1 MSNDDAGTI
10 SFRVGLPAV
19 TALPDNMALAILLDS
34 DLDTAESTPFDDGI
48 SLIRNSAVLFP
59 ITPAGV
65 GTAFIARSLTTRFVH
80 ASVARGEIGGP
91 RVLLASVGSFTLAP
105 DGTPDTTA
113 NTDLAPAEGVLA
125 HALKLPTK
133 LLARS
138 TSLSPGRPAAGARF
152 RAGVFV
158 RDVTF
163 GVPGDLP
170 KGGRVTCRFTIG
182 GKKVTAARSLT
193 PAGRATCAGAVPP
206 GAAGRPLR
214 GTVTYALNGAVLKR
228 SFAATVG
235 G

>member
-1 MSNDDAGTI
+1 
-10 SFRVGLPAV
+10 
-19 TALPDNMALAILLDS
+19 
-34 DLDTAESTPFDDGI
+34 
-48 SLIRNSAVLFP
+48 
-59 ITPAGV
+59 
-65 GTAFIARSLTTRFVH
+65 
-80 ASVARGEIGGP
+80 
-91 RVLLASVGSFTLAP
+91 
-105 DGTPDTTA
+105 
-113 NTDLAPAEGVLA
+113 VLA

-170 KGGRVTCRFTIG
+170 KGGRVTGRFTIG
-182 GKKVTAARSLT
+182 GQKVTAARSLT

-214 GTVTYALNGAVLKR
+214 GTVTYALNVAVLKR